1 MQKAQAFY
9 DTYLAWLYVRP
20 APDAVSG
27 RRVLKARLT
36 KGTGERREKKL
47 KRDASVAADD
57 SDEEPLQ
64 PLRIL
69 REFWSPDVYGLQRF
83 CQRLFQVEFNDG
95 SKQTLVAE
103 DLLDGWDEPFSSSG
117 GVALQSCHALSSH
130 LRLQFLWNTAR
141 IISLDLKQN
150 Y

>member
-1 MQKAQAFY
+1 MIVHAAHDWQQHFLQKAQAFY

-27 RRVLKARLT
+27 RRVLEALLAR
-36 KGTGERREKKL
+36 GTGERREKKF

-103 DLLDGWDEPFSSSG
+103 DLFDGWDEPFEENELEDPLRG
-117 GVALQSCHALSSH
+117 KGVC
-130 LRLQFLWNTAR
+130 RGW
-141 IISLDLKQN
+141 DP
-150 Y
+150 